1 MKKVLC
7 IMVGLLVVTI
17 TNTQDISKS
26 ERALQKREREL
37 RGGARYAA
45 RQYGETA
52 AKGAAA
58 GAVLALPL
66 LTGAAAA
73 GRENTIPGAI
83 ATGAGSAL
91 KAIPGQFRDVAN
103 EVRKDH
109 SDKMENLLV
118 TGLVAT
124 AGASIGAA
132 IGVAIQAGINTLQL
146 RRINNVL
153 QKHNIIPFKQLSAE
167 QAMLVIAA
175 YQRKLSMLKVLT
187 ERESAFIDQPG
198 VWDALAEL
206 AGTDVANFK
215 SEIKN
220 QRLNR
225 DLRIIVKNAIQRR
238 VKSAQSLV
246 NRVQKK
252 VAEKI

>member
-66 LTGAAAA
+66 LTGVAAA

-83 ATGAGSAL
+83 ATGAGSTL
-91 KAIPGQFRDVAN
+91 VAIPGQFIDIAN
-103 EVRKDH
+103 EARKDNR
-109 SDKMENLLV
+109 DTDYFQGL
-118 TGLVAT
+118 GLVAT

-132 IGVAIQAGINTLQL
+132 IGVAIQAGINTLQF

-153 QKHNIIPFKQLSAE
+153 QKHNITPFKQLSAE